1 MVNLLPEVAVV
12 VDLVRHGDW
21 LGERFKCAA
30 GRLIEATALVSAL
43 CSETNE
49 FHKRLSFEVDLLQ
62 IRTERGTISSPGA
75 LNSGLASDDS
85 GLQVNLE
92 IALGGVSAK
101 VKPPNRLFSP
111 AESALRRRIT

>member
-1 MVNLLPEVAVV
+1 MAIG
-12 VDLVRHGDW
+12 LVRDSSVPRDGSSKLLRW
-21 LGERFKCAA
+21 SVRSVP
-30 GRLIEATALVSAL
+30 RL
-43 CSETNE
+43 TN
-49 FHKRLSFEVDLLQ
+49 FINGLSFEVDLLQ

-101 VKPPNRLFSP
+101 VKPPNRLLARP
-111 AESALRRRIT
+111 KVR